1 MIFLYDEAKSKL
13 TSKKEELLKKKGVNS
28 QDKAFGE
35 DKAESDVEEMPIR
48 QDDFITGHYVIGG
61 IEYIYS
67 EGNEAL
73 TQKIT
78 LLRREWPTRAN
89 NL

>member
-1 MIFLYDEAKSKL
+1 MYMYEEKKSAAID
-13 TSKKEELLKKKGVNS
+13 KKEEHLKNKGGNTE
-28 QDKAFGE
+28 DKAFESKLEGE
-35 DKAESDVEEMPIR
+35 SEEAPIR
-48 QDDFITGHYVIGG
+48 QDDFTTGHYIIGG

-67 EGNEAL
+67 EGNQAL
-73 TQKIT
+73 TQRLT